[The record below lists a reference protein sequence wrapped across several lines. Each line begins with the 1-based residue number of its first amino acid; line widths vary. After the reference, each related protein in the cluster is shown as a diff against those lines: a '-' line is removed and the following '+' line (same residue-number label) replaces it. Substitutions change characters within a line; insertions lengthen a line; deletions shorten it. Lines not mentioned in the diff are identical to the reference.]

1 MGQPRGRRFPWP
13 IAAIRIPSHF
23 CRQPLPFCQ
32 PPRSPVPLLRLPRR
46 RRPQRRGWVLAWALA
61 AWLSPGLIPSAR
73 ALELQGATYF
83 AKAPW
88 KVDLVSFYTT
98 IWQTRAEY
106 YFTLS
111 LDPEAGAALGGLT
124 IQQTRGVDT
133 RFPFFVERTSAFLG
147 RPRREGA
154 KVPVE
159 ARFDSAAR
167 LFTLT
172 FPEPVPPGATV
183 TVVLKPWNN
192 PAFSDTYMFQV
203 TAFPAGP
210 NPSPAPLGF
219 GTLRIYDLDWP

>member
-1 MGQPRGRRFPWP
+1 M
-13 IAAIRIPSHF
+13 
-23 CRQPLPFCQ
+23 
-32 PPRSPVPLLRLPRR
+32 PLLRSPRG
-46 RRPQRRGWVLAWALA
+46 RRPQRRGRVLAWALA
-61 AWLSPGLIPSAR
+61 ACLSSGLVSAGQ
-73 ALELQGATYF
+73 ALELRGSTYF

-88 KVDLVSFYTT
+88 KVDLVSYYTT

-106 YFTLS
+106 YFTIS

-124 IQQTRGVDT
+124 IQQTRGVDN

-147 RPRREGA
+147 RPRQHGA

-192 PAFSDTYMFQV
+192 PAYSDTYMFQV
-203 TAFPAGP
+203 TAYPAGP
-210 NPSPAPLGF
+210 NPSPASLGF
-219 GTLRIYDLDWP
+219 GTLRIYDPDWR

>member
-1 MGQPRGRRFPWP
+1 MP
-13 IAAIRIPSHF
+13 
-23 CRQPLPFCQ
+23 
-32 PPRSPVPLLRLPRR
+32 PLLRRWRR
-46 RRPQRRGWVLAWALA
+46 RQNPSRLALAWALA
-61 AWLSPGLIPSAR
+61 ACLSPVFISAAR
-73 ALELQGATYF
+73 ALELQGSTYF

-88 KVDLVSFYTT
+88 KVDLVSYYTS

-124 IQQTRGVDT
+124 IQQTRGVDN
-133 RFPFFVERTSAFLG
+133 RFPFFVDRTSAFLG
-147 RPRREGA
+147 RPRQRGV

-159 ARFDSAAR
+159 ASFDSAAR

-172 FPEPVPPGATV
+172 FPEPIPAGATL

-203 TAFPAGP
+203 TAYPAGP
-210 NPSPAPLGF
+210 NPSPAPVGF
-219 GTLRIYDLDWP
+219 GTLRIYDPDWR

>member
-1 MGQPRGRRFPWP
+1 M
-13 IAAIRIPSHF
+13 
-23 CRQPLPFCQ
+23 
-32 PPRSPVPLLRLPRR
+32 PLLRLPRR

-61 AWLSPGLIPSAR
+61 AWLSPGLIPGAR

-88 KVDLVSFYTT
+88 KVDLVSYYTT
-98 IWQTRAEY
+98 IWQTRPEY

-203 TAFPAGP
+203 TAYPAGP